1 MFIHC
6 GDRCERVWFRVCLK
20 ECKKDVC
27 EVIGRTSER
36 ARFRE
41 RHLDTPGARTTFFDQ
56 HRLGFDSR
64 GDLIDSVEYDDVTAE
79 MMLVLVDNFLVVPLE
94 VVEASGWMDVASG
107 RWRYRKEN
115 IKLASL
121 FFALDLAVTV
131 RWVLSETIV
140 SDQPSRIHDPSDIRD
155 KTMTDLLATVLQ
167 ERTHRDEMMAQRDP
181 TKTSSMIQDGGTPC
195 ATSLEAGCKHYVRE
209 TETVTTRKSPRK
221 KRNEPFTDIALGKAT
236 DVKSEN
242 TCRRRECREWEREG
256 ERCNVDHRGGCG
268 DRG

>member
-1 MFIHC
+1 MQAFVGLLHAIVSSWTRGWC
-6 GDRCERVWFRVCLK
+6 SSIVATDASEYGFSVCLK

-41 RHLDTPGARTTFFDQ
+41 RHLDTPGERTTFFDQ

-64 GDLIDSVEYDDVTAE
+64 GDLIDLVENDDVTAE

-115 IKLASL
+115 VKLASL
-121 FFALDLAVTV
+121 FFALDPEVTV
-131 RWVLSETIV
+131 RWVPSETNV
-140 SDQPSRIHDPSDIRD
+140 SDWPSRIHDPSDIRG
-155 KTMTDLLATVLQ
+155 KTMTDLLATVVQ

-181 TKTSSMIQDGGTPC
+181 TKTSSMIQGQLQSLAESGKPTLANLSVLGG
-195 ATSLEAGCKHYVRE
+195 GQ
-209 TETVTTRKSPRK
+209 
-221 KRNEPFTDIALGKAT
+221 
-236 DVKSEN
+236 
-242 TCRRRECREWEREG
+242 
-256 ERCNVDHRGGCG
+256 
-268 DRG
+268 